1 MSRPKTLEE
10 CQNQVQSLMGWRPSF
25 HPSPHSRLTLQQNKE
40 EPKDKIKKISLKQAP
55 SLIQGHT
62 FLISALATLA
72 TDVLWILLGALLH
85 HSLWSPRHHFHSQL
99 REGKRN
105 SLYNVPAS

>member
-10 CQNQVQSLMGWRPSF
+10 GQNQVQSLMGWRPSF
-25 HPSPHSRLTLQQNKE
+25 HPSPRSRLTLQQNKE
-40 EPKDKIKKISLKQAP
+40 QPKDKIKISLKQAP
-55 SLIQGHT
+55 SLIRGHT

-72 TDVLWILLGALLH
+72 LDVLWILLGALLH
-85 HSLWSPRHHFHSQL
+85 HPLRSPRHHFYSQF

-105 SLYNVPAS
+105 SLYNVPTS